1 MIDYSHISRV
11 NQTEAFPL
19 LLLSDVDIINMSI
32 HQDTATPEESPVQ
45 TCALHGQLGFMLD
58 WDSPHPNGAINQT
71 KHSHT
76 LVVCGAKIR

>member
-45 TCALHGQLGFMLD
+45 TCSSRSAWLHAWLRL
-58 WDSPHPNGAINQT
+58 S
-71 KHSHT
+71 SS
-76 LVVCGAKIR
+76 